1 MLGLTLTTSSAH
13 LANKK
18 DDFSLFHLDA
28 PMHGPSPGPYYVELV
43 VPGHLSLQ
51 SRIQFPTA
59 PLPSH
64 FSALPFHDF
73 VTMPLSSTPGYQYN
87 KQSNMPVAEPDSLLD
102 EFFGTVWTIVSFFF
116 SHTAFLVSSF
126 FLALFHTILPMIV
139 AGFIIYGVLFA
150 VAGAVR
156 ATARWL
162 GWMDPKFGP
171 GKVKGN
177 ESDKPVPVNN
187 SNDKRRV
194 EIEIEFLEEMLRVK
208 REKLKK
214 LD

>member
-1 MLGLTLTTSSAH
+1 
-13 LANKK
+13 
-18 DDFSLFHLDA
+18 
-28 PMHGPSPGPYYVELV
+28 
-43 VPGHLSLQ
+43 
-51 SRIQFPTA
+51 
-59 PLPSH
+59 
-64 FSALPFHDF
+64 
-73 VTMPLSSTPGYQYN
+73 
-87 KQSNMPVAEPDSLLD
+87 MPVAEPDSLLD
-102 EFFGTVWTIVSFFF
+102 EFFGTIWTIVSFFF
-116 SHTAFLVSSF
+116 SHTAFVVSSF

-162 GWMDPKFGP
+162 GWMDPKVGP
-171 GKVKGN
+171 GKVKFEMKVSKVKEN

-194 EIEIEFLEEMLRVK
+194 EIEIEFLEGMLRDK